1 MWARMAAHGEH
12 ERTAGPRA
20 AQRARQWRARVRPM
34 RINDPARCVRVR
46 PSRAVIRLLLL
57 LARVGVVA
65 AAVLRQEQL
74 RHVIWP

>member
-1 MWARMAAHGEH
+1 MVNMSARRGRGRRSAHGSG
-12 ERTAGPRA
+12 ARA
-20 AQRARQWRARVRPM
+20 CVRCAST
-34 RINDPARCVRVR
+34 NFNVPARCVRVR
-46 PSRAVIRLLLL
+46 PSRAIIRLLLL